1 MTAITFPPGS
11 RLGPYEIISLL
22 GAGGMGEVYRA
33 RDTRLRREVAI
44 KVLPPGFANDAD
56 LLKRFEREARAVSQL
71 NHPNIVV
78 IHDIGHDAGYQYV
91 VMELLEGE
99 TLGTRLVSGPLSS
112 RKTLDYAIQIA
123 RGLAAAHE
131 KHIVHRDLKPE
142 NIFLTDD
149 GRVKILDFGLAH
161 QMSFEAADGSVTAA
175 AARLTKPG
183 MVMGTAAY
191 MSPEQVR
198 GLPTDHRSDLFSF
211 GVVLFE
217 MISGTHPFEAATQVE
232 TMTNILNR
240 EVPDLSELVPT
251 VPPIL
256 RRVVN
261 HCLEKKPEARFQS
274 ANDLIFDLEN
284 CSELVMGALSG
295 SIGAVPV
302 KRRPRLLSAAIAAAI
317 AVIVLTG
324 GTLWIRNGMHEAKP
338 AFRRMTFR
346 KGIIESARFTAD
358 GRTIVYAATWDGKP
372 LRLYL
377 LRTERPESQPLP
389 LPNANLMSISPL
401 GEMAVTLNGKV
412 FEWSLGGTLAQV
424 PLLGGVPREVLE
436 GVSHADWSPD
446 GQLAVWRRGG
456 TGWQLEY
463 PIGRV
468 LLKTEQEQYALGMR
482 LSPDGDQIA
491 VHIVNGNSGEV
502 CVVERDGT
510 KRTLVR
516 TKIYGPGLAWTPD
529 GKEVWY
535 ANAPDDATSPA
546 IFAATLDG
554 RSRLVTRMPGWLWIH
569 DISHE
574 GVALMSYNSWQ
585 SGMIVP
591 AMDGEEERDL
601 SWLDWSVLA
610 DVSGDG
616 KSLLF
621 TEAREGVN
629 DTSTVYMRATDDS
642 PAVGLGEG
650 VALGFSPD
658 GETVLALRIHDES
671 RELVL
676 LPRRAGKTVVLKSD
690 LKVMWGGWLP
700 DGKIILSA
708 RTPQGPRMFVQSRD
722 GSNRKPITPP
732 GVFIGLVNTE
742 GGGSGI
748 KPVSPDGKWV
758 FVFDRNSNAWL
769 YPIAGGQ
776 PRQAPG
782 VLPRERPAGWSA
794 DGQHLYVYRGREIPM
809 KVFEV
814 NVATGERKMVREIT
828 LADPAG
834 VHNIDPVIRM
844 PNGEFAYGYLRTM
857 STLYAAQG
865 LK

>member
-1 MTAITFPPGS
+1 MSGMTFPPGS
-11 RLGPYEIISLL
+11 RLGPYEILSLL
-22 GAGGMGEVYRA
+22 GSGGMGEVYRG

-78 IHDIGHDAGYQYV
+78 IHDIGSDNGYHYV
-91 VMELLEGE
+91 VMEVLEGE

-161 QMSFEAADGSVTAA
+161 QMSFETGDAGATATA
-175 AARLTKPG
+175 GRLTKPG

-198 GLPTDHRSDLFSF
+198 GAATDHRSDLFSF

-232 TMTNILNR
+232 TMTAILTR
-240 EVPDLSELVPT
+240 EAPDLSQLVPT
-251 VPPIL
+251 VPPIV

-284 CSELVMGALSG
+284 CSELVLGTLSG
-295 SIGAVPV
+295 STGLVPV
-302 KRRPRLLSAAIAAAI
+302 NKKRRLIPAAIAAAI
-317 AVIVLTG
+317 AVLVLTG
-324 GTLWIRNGMHEAKP
+324 GMFWIRNGMDDTKP

-346 KGIIESARFTAD
+346 KGIIDAARFTAD

-389 LPNANLMSISPL
+389 LPSANLLSISPL

-412 FEWSLGGTLAQV
+412 FEWSVGGTLAQV
-424 PLLGGVPREVLE
+424 PLLGGVPREVQE
-436 GVSHADWSPD
+436 GVAHADWSPD
-446 GQLAVWRRGG
+446 GQLAVWRRAGA
-456 TGWQLEY
+456 GWQLEY
-463 PIGRV
+463 PPGRV
-468 LLKTEQEQYALGMR
+468 LLKTEQERHAIAMR
-482 LSPDGDQIA
+482 LSPDGDQVA
-491 VHIVNGNSGEV
+491 VHLVNGKSGEV
-502 CVVERDGT
+502 CIVGRDGT
-510 KRTLVR
+510 KRTLAK
-516 TKIYGPGLAWTPD
+516 TNIYGPGLAWTPD
-529 GKEVWY
+529 SKEVWY

-546 IFAATLDG
+546 IFAVTLG
-554 RSRLVTRMPGWLWIH
+554 GQSRLVTRMPGWLWIH
-569 DISHE
+569 DISSE
-574 GVALMSYNSWQ
+574 GMALMSYNTWQ

-591 AMDGEEERDL
+591 AMGGEEERDL

-610 DVSGDG
+610 DISSDG

-658 GETVLALRIHDES
+658 NQTVLALRINDDS
-671 RELVL
+671 RELVV
-676 LPRRAGKTVVLKSD
+676 LPRRAGKHQVLKSD
-690 LKVMWGGWLP
+690 LKVLWGGWLP
-700 DGKIILSA
+700 DGRIIFSA

-722 GSNRKPITPP
+722 GSNRRPVTPP
-732 GVFIGLVNTE
+732 GTFIGMVNTE

-748 KPVSPDGKWV
+748 KAVSPDGKWV
-758 FVFDRNSNAWL
+758 FVRDRADNAWL
-769 YPIAGGQ
+769 YPVDGGQ
-776 PRQAPG
+776 PRKVPG
-782 VLPRERPAGWSA
+782 VQERERPAGWST
-794 DGQHLYVYRGREIPM
+794 DGQRLYVYRAREIPM
-809 KVFEV
+809 KLFEV
-814 NVATGERKMVREIT
+814 DLATGERTMVKEIT

-844 PNGEFAYGYLRTM
+844 PNGAFAYGYLRTM
-857 STLYAAQG
+857 STLYSAQG

>member
-1 MTAITFPPGS
+1 MSAITFPPGS

-33 RDTRLRREVAI
+33 RDTRLRRDVAI
-44 KVLPPGFANDAD
+44 KVLPPGFASDAD

-78 IHDIGHDAGYQYV
+78 IHDIGSEGGHHYV

-112 RKTLDYAIQIA
+112 RKTLDYATQIA
-123 RGLAAAHE
+123 RGLGAAHE

-161 QMSFEAADGSVTAA
+161 QMSFEAGDAGATANA
-175 AARLTKPG
+175 GRLTKPG

-217 MISGTHPFEAATQVE
+217 MISGTHPFEAPTQVE
-232 TMTNILNR
+232 TMTAILNK
-240 EVPDLSELVPT
+240 EPPDLAELLPT

-284 CSELVMGALSG
+284 CSELVMGTLSG
-295 SIGAVPV
+295 STGVVPPPVSKTRRVLTAVM
-302 KRRPRLLSAAIAAAI
+302 AAAI
-317 AVIVLTG
+317 AIIVLTG
-324 GTLWIRNGMHEAKP
+324 ATLWIRNGMNDSKP

-346 KGIIESARFTAD
+346 KGIIESARFTSD

-389 LPNANLMSISPL
+389 LPDANLLSISPM

-412 FEWSLGGTLAQV
+412 FEWSRGGTLAQV

-436 GVSHADWSPD
+436 GVAHADWSPD
-446 GQLAVWRRGG
+446 GKLAVWRRAAS
-456 TGWQLEY
+456 GWQLEY

-468 LLKTEQEQYALGMR
+468 LLKTDEAAIAMR
-482 LSPDGDQIA
+482 LSPNGDQVA
-491 VHIVNGNSGEV
+491 VHLVNGNSGEICIV
-502 CVVERDGT
+502 DRNGT
-510 KRTLVR
+510 KQTLIK
-516 TKIYGPGLAWTPD
+516 TSIYGPGLAWTPD

-535 ANAPDDATSPA
+535 ANAPPDATSPA
-546 IFAATLDG
+546 IFAVTLDG
-554 RSRLVTRMPGWLWIH
+554 QSRLVTRMPGWLWIH
-569 DISHE
+569 DISSE

-591 AMDGEEERDL
+591 SQDGAEERDL

-610 DVSGDG
+610 DISADG

-629 DTSTVYMRATDDS
+629 DTSTVYLRGTDDS

-658 GETVLALRIHDES
+658 NEWVLALRIADES

-676 LPRRAGKTVVLKSD
+676 LPRRAGKSEVLRSD

-700 DGKIILSA
+700 DGKIIVSA
-708 RTPQGPRMFVQSRD
+708 RTPQGPRMFVQDRN

-758 FVFDRNSNAWL
+758 FVFDRDSNAWL
-769 YPIAGGQ
+769 YPVGGGQ
-776 PRQAPG
+776 PRRAPG
-782 VLPRERPAGWSA
+782 VLPRERPAGWSD
-794 DGQHLYVYRGREIPM
+794 DGQWLYVYRGREIPM
-809 KVFEV
+809 KVFAV
-814 NVATGERKMVREIT
+814 NVTTGERKMVKEIT

-844 PNGEFAYGYLRTM
+844 PNGELAYGYLRTM
-857 STLYAAQG
+857 STLYSAQG